1 MWPLAGF
8 RKWINERGCVMADT
22 EDLRCQPGQGSIG
35 LVQVALTDLSGGH
48 QVANLFS
55 LSTQC
60 CIRTFQDSL
69 QAIAVTKF

>member
-1 MWPLAGF
+1 MRDGGYRRSEMPT
-8 RKWINERGCVMADT
+8 R
-22 EDLRCQPGQGSIG
+22 QGSIG
-35 LVQVALTDLSGGH
+35 LVRVALTDLSGGH

-55 LSTQC
+55 QSTQC